1 MQTRRRTASQSVENA
16 EKPVE
21 VGIEKKKKVQQKP
34 RTDALVAS
42 IITSIKEENST
53 QKAIET
59 NSESVIQLHSSASK
73 KANTK
78 PAVPKTVRGLPK
90 SGRPWKETKQK

>member
-1 MQTRRRTASQSVENA
+1 MQTRRRTASQSVENT

-34 RTDALVAS
+34 RSDALVAS

-53 QKAIET
+53 QKPVEA
-59 NSESVIQLHSSASK
+59 NSECLSASK
-73 KANTK
+73 KANKK
-78 PAVPKTVRGLPK
+78 PAAPKTVRGLPK